1 MIDYLLHARNHFII
15 EESINF
21 QEKVEEIF
29 RMLLNG
35 KPRSLEVTGI

>member
-21 QEKVEEIF
+21 HKKLEKISDMASSVKTF
-29 RMLLNG
+29 GVLWKL
-35 KPRSLEVTGI
+35 